1 MPSFLSIRTWNP
13 TNRTCSSIAV
23 KPLFQSPTDF
33 VSSRLL
39 ASRTFTFLVGP
50 EKEPIDVHI
59 NLLRSLSEPLDK
71 LMNNGTM
78 KESTERVAVLEEVDV
93 ETFAQF
99 AEFCY
104 TRNYRAPPK
113 AKPVEAVDGPNSTD
127 AQMEEQNS
135 PEISLPTK
143 YCFGCGN
150 TWASTVPQGPM
161 YCLNCSNSTSPIY
174 CVLCRV
180 HHSVARSRRERH
192 QPVCPTC
199 CEKAE
204 VKRINM
210 WKDNTVILNRL
221 AAKKYGAMD
230 MNHDELRAH
239 IKNLK
244 PEDELSEKLVCHAKL
259 YVFATIYMIQPL
271 KELCLHKLSR
281 DLEAFNFG
289 NDFAGEFAEL
299 FRYVYVNTSGND
311 DATIGTG
318 SELRDLVVTYAIYK
332 AEFLIENKAF
342 LEVLEEGGEGVSA
355 FAVLLIKRI

>member
-1 MPSFLSIRTWNP
+1 MEPYKSYVLANRSKASVSRSP
-13 TNRTCSSIAV
+13 TN
-23 KPLFQSPTDF
+23 F
-33 VSSRLL
+33 VSFRLL

-71 LMNNGTM
+71 LMNNGSM
-78 KESTERVAVLEEVDV
+78 RESTERVAVLEEVDV

-104 TRNYRAPPK
+104 TGNYRAPPK
-113 AKPVEAVDGPNSTD
+113 AKLVEAVDGPNGMD

-135 PEISLPTK
+135 PEMSLPTR
-143 YCFGCGN
+143 YCFKCGAG
-150 TWASTVPQGPM
+150 WASTIPQGPM
-161 YCLNCSNSTSPIY
+161 HCSNCSYSTPSIY
-174 CVLCRV
+174 CVLCRSC
-180 HHSVARSRRERH
+180 HSVARSQRERH
-192 QPVCPTC
+192 QPVCPRC

-221 AAKKYGAMD
+221 KAKKYGAMG

-244 PEDELSEKLVCHAKL
+244 LEDELSEKLVCHAKL
-259 YVFATIYMIQPL
+259 YVFATIYMVQPL

-281 DLEAFNFG
+281 DLEAFDFG
-289 NDFAGEFAEL
+289 NDFAGEFTEL

-318 SELRDLVVTYAIYK
+318 SELRDLVVTYAVCK
-332 AEFLIENKAF
+332 AEFLVENKAF
-342 LEVLEEGGEGVSA
+342 LEALEEGGEGVLA
-355 FAVLLIKRI
+355 FAVLLIKRR